1 MLNTNRRWPYGF
13 LDELWQYYEP
23 GSDESTLTLDMT
35 NDKELIGTIEY
46 VLTVCDL
53 SDREKQILRKHYQ
66 YHVTYNELGQEF
78 GITNSRAREIALHA
92 LRKLRRNSLYK
103 GILLHG
109 VAAYAR
115 QNYEIK
121 LDYEFNRRVDER
133 VEQIRKDERECR
145 KRGLQFRRLKAKNSG
160 GDVTEKSQI
169 TDLDLSVRSF
179 NALLRSGK
187 RTVADILDIKDRDSL
202 MSIKC
207 LGVKSANEILS
218 KLAGRGFDV
227 GHLV

>member
-1 MLNTNRRWPYGF
+1 MISLLCPAVF
-13 LDELWQYYEP
+13 
-23 GSDESTLTLDMT
+23 
-35 NDKELIGTIEY
+35 
-46 VLTVCDL
+46 
-53 SDREKQILRKHYQ
+53 KQIARLAVERLA
-66 YHVTYNELGQEF
+66 ELLQSADLYRLCLAVFEYGD
-78 GITNSRAREIALHA
+78 IRHCDTHA

-145 KRGLQFRRLKAKNSG
+145 KRGLQFKRLKAKNSG

-169 TDLDLSVRSF
+169 ADLELSVRSF

-218 KLAGRGFDV
+218 KLAGKGFDV